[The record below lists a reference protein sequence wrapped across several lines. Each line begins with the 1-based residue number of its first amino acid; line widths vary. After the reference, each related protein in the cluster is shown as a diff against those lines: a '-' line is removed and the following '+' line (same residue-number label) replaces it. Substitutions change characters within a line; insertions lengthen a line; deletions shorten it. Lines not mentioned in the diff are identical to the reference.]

1 MSTSKQSAGK
11 RSGMGG
17 NPLSQG
23 LFSRTDADI
32 EAKAPAVEKAEKI
45 EEQPKQG
52 EEKPSAKVA
61 KLESRKKKLEN
72 RFLEDIEDGPKES
85 IGLQVTAEVNDW
97 LDDVVKVGRRKH
109 GRKIPKQVWIQAG
122 VELLRAMP
130 VEWDEIGD
138 LDELRG
144 KLDDLSRIVSEQR

>member
-1 MSTSKQSAGK
+1 VSSKQPASK
-11 RSGMGG
+11 RSGLGG

-23 LFSRTDADI
+23 LFSKTDADAETQAPVVEKSVVAKPK
-32 EAKAPAVEKAEKI
+32 EAAEEKAP
-45 EEQPKQG
+45 
-52 EEKPSAKVA
+52 SKV
-61 KLESRKKKLEN
+61 KSIDSRKKKLEN
-72 RFLEDIEDGPKES
+72 RFLEDIEDSRKES
-85 IGLQVTAEVNDW
+85 IGLQVTAEINDW
-97 LDDVVKVGRRKH
+97 LDEVVKVGRRKH

-144 KLDDLSRIVSEQR
+144 KLEDLSRLVNEQS

>member
-1 MSTSKQSAGK
+1 
-11 RSGMGG
+11 MGG
-17 NPLSQG
+17 NPLAKS
-23 LFSRTDADI
+23 LFSKTDADT
-32 EAKAPAVEKAEKI
+32 EAEVEQQPAAAPVPVVEKAVQKKER
-45 EEQPKQG
+45 G
-52 EEKPSAKVA
+52 GEKPPAKVTN
-61 KLESRKKKLEN
+61 LESRKKKIEN
-72 RFLEDIEDGPKES
+72 RFLANIEDSPKES

-97 LDDVVKVGRRKH
+97 LDEVVKVGRRKH

-144 KLDDLSRIVSEQR
+144 KLDDLARLVSEQS